1 MEIVR
6 FEDSSWIGEDSQDCR
21 VHMINFR
28 EVLIEIML
36 ALKKKKQGRRGVQ
49 NLDSDSLQ
57 LLFLLK

>member
-6 FEDSSWIGEDSQDCR
+6 FEDSSWISEDSQDCG

-36 ALKKKKQGRRGVQ
+36 A
-49 NLDSDSLQ
+49 
-57 LLFLLK
+57 